1 MLLTQLIDQPFGL
14 TNSQKTLKRQKRKSN
29 VERTSTEEHTRISPE
44 RFLGQH
50 VASSFSDHQIEREI
64 SPRKWCSRL
73 PGSVVHDLSTV
84 PTVAPSHEARVP
96 LTETFT
102 SSTDSKIR
110 DGAKY
115 EESDTRRRMS
125 PNSGPKRLRELL
137 EQPGIIRSLG
147 AHDVFTA
154 LIVEQAGFET
164 VFIGGF
170 GTSAS
175 MLGLPD
181 LNFLT
186 MSEMAEAVRRMA
198 TRVCIPVIAD
208 GDTGYGDLH
217 NVQRTVEAFEAAGAS
232 GILLEDQVMPKRC
245 GHFANKRVI
254 PSEEMVLKIKA
265 AVKAKSDPDFVIFAR
280 TDARQMN
287 GLDDA
292 IDRVNRCCD
301 SGADIAFI
309 EAPESRAEL
318 EEIPKRVKHPLFV
331 NMLTGGVTPILSV
344 KELEQL
350 GYKIVVCPIESL
362 MVCARAM
369 RDLCEA
375 WKNTGRVDKLATQ
388 AMSFAEVKKLL
399 GVEEFLKLRERL

>member
-1 MLLTQLIDQPFGL
+1 MTKTTGPQRIRQLL
-14 TNSQKTLKRQKRKSN
+14 
-29 VERTSTEEHTRISPE
+29 
-44 RFLGQH
+44 
-50 VASSFSDHQIEREI
+50 A
-64 SPRKWCSRL
+64 
-73 PGSVVHDLSTV
+73 
-84 PTVAPSHEARVP
+84 
-96 LTETFT
+96 
-102 SSTDSKIR
+102 
-110 DGAKY
+110 
-115 EESDTRRRMS
+115 
-125 PNSGPKRLRELL
+125 
-137 EQPGIIRSLG
+137 QPGIIRSLG
-147 AHDVFTA
+147 AHDVFSA

-198 TRVCIPVIAD
+198 TRVSIPVIAD
-208 GDTGYGDLH
+208 GDTGHGDLH
-217 NVQRTVEAFEAAGAS
+217 NVQRTVDMFESAGAA

-245 GHFANKRVI
+245 GHFADKQVI
-254 PSEEMVLKIKA
+254 PTDEMVLKIKA
-265 AVKAKSDPDFVIFAR
+265 AVRARSDPDFLIFAR

-301 SGADIAFI
+301 AGADIAFI
-309 EAPESRAEL
+309 EAPQSLAEL
-318 EEIPKRVKHPLFV
+318 EQIPKRVKHPLFV
-331 NMLTGGVTPILSV
+331 NMLTGGVTPILPV

-375 WKNTGRVDKLATQ
+375 WKTTGRVDQLATQ
-388 AMSFAEVKKLL
+388 AMSFDEVKRLL
-399 GVEEFLKLRERL
+399 GVERFLKVRERL